1 LPTLAFASRCVGFPP
16 NRNWLM
22 PGGSVLVQLYPGRL
36 HNLSPLFGFGS
47 NKVSEFAGRLRYW
60 FAAKGLIR
68 D

>member
-1 LPTLAFASRCVGFPP
+1 VFASRCVGFPAKP
-16 NRNWLM
+16 DLADSRAIGTNPTLF
-22 PGGSVLVQLYPGRL
+22 GRPDEL
-36 HNLSPLFGFGS
+36 GPLFGFGS